1 MLCSECECHVS
12 FRERDRKTWKDETV
26 FVCGRRQKKKEAT
39 LTINR
44 TSVVSNSIAIQLMLT
59 SKIPFNHHK
68 PEITPA
74 TNTKSIIKL
83 TSSLGKK
90 KKKE

>member
-1 MLCSECECHVS
+1 
-12 FRERDRKTWKDETV
+12 
-26 FVCGRRQKKKEAT
+26 
-39 LTINR
+39 
-44 TSVVSNSIAIQLMLT
+44 MLT